1 MRYLEQAPAA
11 AAAAVVERI
20 WGLEIPSSAL
30 AQPAPVLPDG
40 HVELLVHIGTPFRQ
54 LDVAGRVLQQARVL
68 VAGQMT
74 TALRLIATPG
84 GCVVGAR
91 LRRWAAAM
99 VTGVPQSDIAGGVEE
114 LAAVNPVL
122 ARRLMEHVGGQP
134 SLDAAMAALEQVLI
148 AWLLDGRGSGP
159 IPSAA
164 LIGAMEQMEASAGLV
179 RVETIA
185 SRVGVSTRQLE
196 RMFAHHVGLSPK
208 QLLRVTRFQQVLT
221 ALQAPHGSRWPDL
234 AVRLGYYDQAHFIN
248 DFRAITGETPAAWAI
263 DDDSLTAVFTRSS
276 TLRHGLGE

>member
-1 MRYLEQAPAA
+1 MRYLERTPAP

-20 WGLEIPSSAL
+20 WGLEIPSSTL
-30 AQPAPVLPDG
+30 AQPSPVLPDG

-54 LDVAGRVLQQARVL
+54 LDHAGGVRQQARVL
-68 VAGQMT
+68 VAGQTT
-74 TALRLIATPG
+74 TAVRLIATPG

-99 VTGVPQSDIAGGVEE
+99 VTGVPQRAIAGGVED
-114 LAAVNPVL
+114 LAVVNPAL
-122 ARRLMEHVGGQP
+122 ARRLFDHVGGQP
-134 SLDAAMAALEQVLI
+134 SLDAAMTALDEVLT
-148 AWLLDGRGSGP
+148 AWLLSAGGCGP
-159 IPSAA
+159 TPHRA
-164 LIGAMEQMEASAGLV
+164 LIGAIKQMEDSAGLV
-179 RVETIA
+179 RVEVVA

-196 RMFAHHVGLSPK
+196 RLFAHHVGLSPK

-248 DFRAITGETPAAWAI
+248 DFRGITGETPAAWAI
-263 DDDSLTAVFTRSS
+263 DDDSLTAVFTRTSA
-276 TLRHGLGE
+276 LRHGLGE